1 MPSPSTALAHNSFFL
16 LLSLLFL
23 GTVNRYGRLEPVN
36 VQVIPSRILDDTEVE
51 NLAKDLDSVIKFGT
65 HSNLISFIGICE
77 DKDTIFSVFEQ
88 AWPSLKQALLD
99 SRLDFKT
106 AKIER
111 KISTLPETTILNMM
125 LDVTQG
131 LEHLAKYGIVHKKLC
146 AQNIFLSHNQQAKI
160 GAIGIIDY
168 TNDATE
174 TDMTRWTAPEAY
186 KSGRNYVWK
195 CDVWSLAVVYWECI
209 TLGKLRR
216 LFSEYIML
224 LIRGDYAS
232 STTRSLT
239 K

>member
-1 MPSPSTALAHNSFFL
+1 M
-16 LLSLLFL
+16 
-23 GTVNRYGRLEPVN
+23 EPVN

-111 KISTLPETTILNMM
+111 KISTLPEATILNMM

-216 LFSEYIML
+216 LFF
-224 LIRGDYAS
+224 
-232 STTRSLT
+232 
-239 K
+239 